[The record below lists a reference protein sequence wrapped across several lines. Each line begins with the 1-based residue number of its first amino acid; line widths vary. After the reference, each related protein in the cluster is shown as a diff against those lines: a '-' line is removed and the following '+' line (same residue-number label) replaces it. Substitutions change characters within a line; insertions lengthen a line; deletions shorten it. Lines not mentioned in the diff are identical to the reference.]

1 MTARI
6 KVLITIRR
14 HQNMLTGPPG
24 RVCPSVTSVDSGVES
39 TRRRKKGGWKRC
51 RGGRK
56 IGADR
61 ETSIRNERGRREEG
75 RGEGTR

>member
-39 TRRRKKGGWKRC
+39 TRHRKKGGWKR
-51 RGGRK
+51 RKGGERK

-61 ETSIRNERGRREEG
+61 ETSIRNERGQP
-75 RGEGTR
+75 RGG

>member
-14 HQNMLTGPPG
+14 HQNVLTGPPG
-24 RVCPSVTSVDSGVES
+24 HVCPSVTSVDSGVES
-39 TRRRKKGGWKRC
+39 TRYGKKGGWNRY
-51 RGGRK
+51 GGERR

-61 ETSIRNERGRREEG
+61 ETSI
-75 RGEGTR
+75 